1 MPESLV
7 LVLLA
12 AVGALVILGLGL
24 VLFHRFADQDMICPP
39 MPTAYRRGSADWRRG
54 MLRFTEDRLAVRG
67 PGGLSDG
74 PWLRGEL
81 DLGVATGLAAEDARS
96 LGRQDLIQVPVRY
109 GTATFELA
117 LDEQHY
123 TALRAWVEAVPPGYR
138 QSRVA

>member
-12 AVGALVILGLGL
+12 VVGALVILGLGL
-24 VLFHRFADQDMICPP
+24 VLFRRFADQDICPP
-39 MPTAYRRGSADWRRG
+39 MPAAYRRGAADWRRG
-54 MLRFTEDRLAVRG
+54 TLRFTEDRLAVRG

-74 PWLRGEL
+74 PWMRGDL
-81 DLGVATGLAAEDARS
+81 DLGVASVMGEDAARQ
-96 LGRQDLIQVPVRY
+96 LGRRGLIQVPVRY
-109 GTATFELA
+109 GTVRFDLA

-123 TALRAWVEAVPPGYR
+123 TALRAWVEAVPPGHR

>member
-12 AVGALVILGLGL
+12 AAGALVILGLGL
-24 VLFHRFADQDMICPP
+24 VLFHRFADQDVVCPP
-39 MPTAYRRGSADWRRG
+39 MPAAYRRGAAHWRRG
-54 MLRFTEDRLAVRG
+54 TLRFTEDRLAVRG

-74 PWLRGEL
+74 PWMRGDL
-81 DLGVATGLAAEDARS
+81 DLGVASALGEDVALQ
-96 LGRQDLIQVPVRY
+96 LGRRDLIQVPVRY
-109 GTATFELA
+109 GTVTFDLA

>member
-24 VLFHRFADQDMICPP
+24 VLFQRFADQDVICPP
-39 MPTAYRRGSADWRRG
+39 MPAAYRRGTTDWRRG
-54 MLRFTEDRLAVRG
+54 TLRFTEDGLAVRG
-67 PGGLSDG
+67 PGGLADG
-74 PWLRGEL
+74 PWMRADL
-81 DLGVATGLAAEDARS
+81 DLGMASAVTAQEAGQ
-96 LGRQDLIQVPVRY
+96 LGRPDLIQVPVRY
-109 GTATFELA
+109 GTVTFDLA